1 MLQINASFVQGSRI
15 GPIAYVLNTSDLHP
29 VFPENSFNKYAD
41 DTYMVVPASN
51 SHTIDLEM
59 RHVSEWAQFNN
70 LRLNTTKSVELII
83 HRPGVK
89 LDKLSVPPPTLGLT
103 RKTTTKILGV
113 TITDTLSF
121 SPHITDVIARCSQ
134 TSYLNLLELMAFA
147 TPGCASAALLTSFSR
162 EHDPGQSEQLGT

>member
-1 MLQINASFVQGSRI
+1 MDCDSQCYHLAHSLHSRNTCTKYNSVISTMLQINASFVQGSRI
-15 GPIAYVLNTSDLHP
+15 VPIAYVLNTSDLHP

-59 RHVSEWAQFNN
+59 QHVSEWAQLNN

-103 RKTTTKILGV
+103 RK
-113 TITDTLSF
+113 
-121 SPHITDVIARCSQ
+121 HRC
-134 TSYLNLLELMAFA
+134 
-147 TPGCASAALLTSFSR
+147 
-162 EHDPGQSEQLGT
+162 